1 MIFKPKDNLTSEE
14 VEGHLHLVIKD
25 AVSTQAMLSLTSGIF
40 LVALAIQLGASNT
53 TIGLLS
59 AIPFLVQ
66 LIQLPAIY
74 LVEKL
79 RNRKM
84 ITAFFCFVARFFWL
98 GIASIPFFFSGES
111 AVFFLVFFFAMRAGL
126 TAVANC
132 SWNSWMRDFIP
143 QDKLG
148 SHYSRQMMYATA
160 ASIPLSLL
168 AGTFIDKW
176 KIWYPEQQLQGYSI
190 LFVLGFLVG
199 MIGVYIMTRIPEPKM
214 ATPETHLGFVEK
226 LKKPFFDQNYR
237 QLIVFLGTWNFAVN
251 LAAPFFTVYMLK
263 RLDLGMSFIIGLTIL
278 SQITNVLFLK
288 IWGKFTDRF
297 SNKSVLLVS
306 GPLFMFCILAWTFTT
321 LPEKHAFTIPLLVLI
336 HIFTGISTAG
346 IALGTGN
353 IALKLA
359 PKGDATSYLSVNS
372 LISSLCAG
380 IAPILGGRL
389 VDSFA
394 GFELG
399 LILNWKTPGKDI
411 LVQTLNFQR
420 WDFFFFFA
428 FLIGLYSIHRL
439 TSIREEGEVEE
450 SVVIQEFFMEIRREL
465 GITSTVGGLRGIVFY
480 PLHVFKKIS
489 SKRFSVFDDTPE
501 P

>member
-1 MIFKPKDNLTSEE
+1 VICQPRENLTSEE
-14 VEGHLHLVIKD
+14 VEAHLHLVIKD

-84 ITAFFCFVARFFWL
+84 ITALFCFVARFFWL

-111 AVFFLVFFFAMRAGL
+111 AVFFLVFFF
-126 TAVANC
+126 V
-132 SWNSWMRDFIP
+132 
-143 QDKLG
+143 
-148 SHYSRQMMYATA
+148 
-160 ASIPLSLL
+160 
-168 AGTFIDKW
+168 
-176 KIWYPEQQLQGYSI
+176 
-190 LFVLGFLVG
+190 
-199 MIGVYIMTRIPEPKM
+199 
-214 ATPETHLGFVEK
+214 
-226 LKKPFFDQNYR
+226 
-237 QLIVFLGTWNFAVN
+237 
-251 LAAPFFTVYMLK
+251 
-263 RLDLGMSFIIGLTIL
+263 
-278 SQITNVLFLK
+278 
-288 IWGKFTDRF
+288 
-297 SNKSVLLVS
+297 
-306 GPLFMFCILAWTFTT
+306 
-321 LPEKHAFTIPLLVLI
+321 
-336 HIFTGISTAG
+336 
-346 IALGTGN
+346 
-353 IALKLA
+353 
-359 PKGDATSYLSVNS
+359 
-372 LISSLCAG
+372 
-380 IAPILGGRL
+380 
-389 VDSFA
+389 
-394 GFELG
+394 
-399 LILNWKTPGKDI
+399 
-411 LVQTLNFQR
+411 
-420 WDFFFFFA
+420 